1 MDREVY
7 MKIEEICTIVFLAVN
22 AWTDYRKKEISLVIT
37 GIYAAAGIVFSIV
50 SKRGFGDMMIPLVI
64 GALFLLLSLI
74 SGGDLGMGDGWTLL
88 ALGMMIR
95 TDEYISMI
103 GLSMLLA
110 AGVSVLLLA
119 VFRKNRKTE
128 IPFIPFLFLAY
139 MGGVML

>member
-1 MDREVY
+1 
-7 MKIEEICTIVFLAVN
+7 
-22 AWTDYRKKEISLVIT
+22 
-37 GIYAAAGIVFSIV
+37 
-50 SKRGFGDMMIPLVI
+50 MMIPLVI
-64 GALFLLLSLI
+64 GTLFLLLSLI

-128 IPFIPFLFLAY
+128 IPFVPFLFLAY